1 MERALALLLQ
11 IASDGGEGQRLTD
24 LSAQTRLDASTVR
37 RLLSSLARH
46 GFVEQD
52 ARNRRYF
59 LGLEFFTVAAAA
71 SNRLDLAS
79 TTHQTLGRLAAETGA
94 TAAFCLCSGE
104 DLVCVD
110 VARPSGDT
118 GCTSLDMGSRCP
130 IGAGA
135 FGVAVL
141 AALPDQE
148 GEDLVIRNVRR
159 MSRTPELAVRGIRQ
173 ALLAT
178 RRHGY
183 ACERDLDTGIMPV
196 AVAIINRDGR
206 PEGALGLSL
215 RAVAN
220 DNEGMDGHIR
230 ALSLQAR
237 AMEETV
243 WRLPP
248 AHRRWRVS

>member
-1 MERALALLLQ
+1 MH
-11 IASDGGEGQRLTD
+11 IPG
-24 LSAQTRLDASTVR
+24 
-37 RLLSSLARH
+37 H
-46 GFVEQD
+46 
-52 ARNRRYF
+52 
-59 LGLEFFTVAAAA
+59 
-71 SNRLDLAS
+71 
-79 TTHQTLGRLAAETGA
+79 
-94 TAAFCLCSGE
+94 
-104 DLVCVD
+104 
-110 VARPSGDT
+110 
-118 GCTSLDMGSRCP
+118 
-130 IGAGA
+130 
-135 FGVAVL
+135 GVAL
-141 AALPDQE
+141 SDQE

-183 ACERDLDTGIMPV
+183 ACERDLDTGIMTV

-220 DNEGMDGHIR
+220 DKEGMDGHIR